1 MDNCLD
7 GIVILSILIMG
18 LYVKMILKYVGEKRA
33 STHILRCIIS
43 RFMGVLFILLRFTTL
58 RYIY

>member
-7 GIVILSILIMG
+7 GIVILSILIMD

-33 STHILRCIIS
+33 SAPILRRITS
-43 RFMGVLFILLRFTTL
+43 RFMVVSFILLRFTTL